1 MSAKK
6 DSKSVKN
13 EKENSS
19 AYLTWN
25 KKGTEYI
32 CIDVANKYLFYFT
45 RTGKSLLEIDDLSHG
60 GWYTYA
66 KKDVEIWLS
75 YSGARELYEKSVLST
90 LKMFL
95 KKFPA

>member
-1 MSAKK
+1 MSAKS
-6 DSKSVKN
+6 DSKYVKN
-13 EKENSS
+13 EKEHSS

-32 CIDVANKYLFYFT
+32 CIDVANKYMFYFT
-45 RTGKSLLEIDDLSHG
+45 RTGKSLLEIDDLSSG
-60 GWYTYA
+60 EWNVYS
-66 KKDVEIWLS
+66 KKDTEVWLS
-75 YSGARELYEKSVLST
+75 FSGSKKVYEKSVLPT